1 MNHSN
6 NSGGEFEF
14 QWVEEALKFTG
25 YVFLAGLVGLSQAVV
40 TAYDIARDAAKET
53 TRK

>member
-1 MNHSN
+1 
-6 NSGGEFEF
+6 
-14 QWVEEALKFTG
+14 
-25 YVFLAGLVGLSQAVV
+25 VGLSQAVV